1 MWCIGN
7 KEERNRDR
15 DALRRDKF
23 VLEESEKNDN
33 LFGKKKGLDWHSFET
48 GGIGYFAWITRFSTV
63 VFTDSRRSS
72 ILGAPRKDKDVV

>member
-33 LFGKKKGLDWHSFET
+33 LFGKKRG
-48 GGIGYFAWITRFSTV
+48 
-63 VFTDSRRSS
+63 
-72 ILGAPRKDKDVV
+72 